1 MRPLVIQLENLETK
15 AREVHTFK
23 RSPVHIGRNELNDLT
38 LHEPFVSLWHAL
50 IRFDEQSIRY
60 LDLGSTNGT
69 LLDGLRLEKNVPR
82 HVDASADL
90 RIGPL
95 RLHLSRDARLAARA
109 DFEHKTQFR
118 RRLEREEPPAD
129 ATRVLRLPRPPR
141 LAPRPPDE
149 RDVASSLP
157 TVVVANPF
165 LEEPSPSSEA
175 ASGPTPLGDAG
186 LRLLTRFAR
195 TYLPQAE
202 APGSEREAE
211 QFLDRLADVL
221 ETCATAFIELR
232 RGHDQF
238 GEQMALRTAGEDT
251 PLRHAR
257 DARSLLAQVLDWR
270 GEDRGRVEDLKRGFT
285 DLMIHELAL
294 LNGMQ
299 EGARGLLER
308 LGPERIERELGG
320 TGWPFRN
327 TARWRRFVQHHGDLS
342 CDDQAL
348 SAALFGPEFAQA
360 YAAVVGG
367 DAEGGREE

>member
-23 RSPVHIGRNELNDLT
+23 RSPVHIGRNELNDLS
-38 LHEPFVSLWHAL
+38 LQEPFVSLWHAL

-69 LLDGLRLEKNVPR
+69 LLDGLRLEKNVAR
-82 HVDASADL
+82 HVDGSADL

-118 RRLEREEPPAD
+118 RRLEKVETPAD
-129 ATRVLRLPRPPR
+129 ATRVLRLPPPPR
-141 LAPRPPDE
+141 RAPPPPDK

-157 TVVVANPF
+157 TVVVTNPF
-165 LEEPSPSSEA
+165 LEEPSVSVEA
-175 ASGPTPLGDAG
+175 APAPGDAG
-186 LRLLTRFAR
+186 LRLLSRFAR

-238 GEQMALRTAGEDT
+238 GEQMALHTAGEDT
-251 PLRHAR
+251 PLRHAEDSR
-257 DARSLLAQVLDWR
+257 ALLAQVLGWR
-270 GEDRGRVEDLKRGFT
+270 GEDRSRVEDLKRGFT

-294 LNGMQ
+294 LNGVQ

-308 LGPERIERELGG
+308 LSPELIEQELGG
-320 TGWPFRN
+320 AGWPFRN
-327 TARWRRFVQHHGDLS
+327 TARWRCFVQHHGDLS

-360 YAAVVGG
+360 YAAIVGG
-367 DAEGGREE
+367 NAEGGQEE